1 MLVKTKYNIGE
12 HVIVR
17 LSDGNDY
24 RCKITDITI
33 YLHNISKK
41 NYVSYL
47 CIDIKN
53 LKNYS
58 VSESQITNHI
68 KFYKVRK
75 WLSKIFYNLYLRY
88 DKLW

>member
-17 LSDGNDY
+17 TPNGNDC
-24 RCKITDITI
+24 RCIITDIAI
-33 YLHNISKK
+33 YLHTDSKR
-41 NYVSYL
+41 NYVSYS
-47 CIDIKN
+47 CVDIKTFN
-53 LKNYS
+53 SYS
-58 VSESQITNHI
+58 ISKSQITNRI

>member
-17 LSDGNDY
+17 KDGNDY
-24 RCKITDITI
+24 RCKITDITV
-33 YLHNISKK
+33 YLHNDSKK

-58 VSESQITNHI
+58 VSKNQITNRI
-68 KFYKVRK
+68 KFYKVRR
-75 WLSKIFYNLYLRY
+75 WISKIFYNLYLRY

>member
-17 LSDGNDY
+17 KDGNDY
-24 RCKITDITI
+24 RCIITDITI
-33 YLHNISKK
+33 YLHKCSNK
-41 NYVSYL
+41 NYISYL
-47 CIDIKN
+47 CVDIKTFN
-53 LKNYS
+53 SYS
-58 VSESQITNHI
+58 VSKNQITNHI